1 MSDWRETMDDPTNNK
16 SDEERNIENAAKA
29 HQNSIPVPDS
39 LPKAQEPQITPYGK
53 NQHKAPRPQNS
64 GDTEQE

>member
-1 MSDWRETMDDPTNNK
+1 MDDPTNNK
-16 SDEERNIENAAKA
+16 GDKERNIENAAQA

-39 LPKAQEPQITPYGK
+39 LPVAQEPQITPYGK
-53 NQHKAPRPQNS
+53 NQHKAPAPKKL